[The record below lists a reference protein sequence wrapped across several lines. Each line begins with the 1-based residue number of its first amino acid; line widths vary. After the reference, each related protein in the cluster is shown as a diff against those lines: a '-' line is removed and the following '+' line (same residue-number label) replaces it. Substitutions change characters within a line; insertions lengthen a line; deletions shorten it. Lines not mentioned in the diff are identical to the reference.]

1 MPKTYFS
8 TPLSKSA
15 KDTERRIRNIFEG
28 QRRRPAVIVLALVAA
43 VALLC
48 GSLVA
53 VRAKQNQTIT
63 EDAGV
68 SNAPPGPPGEWEA
81 LELLPEDYSLEQ
93 AKADGCV
100 VLEDGQITSGK
111 ERFLRFV
118 EDCADRRNVSVRIAM
133 HYTLGDPSR
142 YDPEYYEE
150 VKDSY
155 PRLYLHDLI
164 YDGTA
169 YTWRWYEDGEPVERR
184 YSDLLRME
192 DPPDGPGAAW
202 DHAIRY
208 VLVNDPN
215 VTWGDIW
222 RGMISSQSGAY
233 IDHAVVY
240 QEYVYAD
247 DALAKALERLAVA
260 DESIEFSYTQAGN
273 TVSLIKPLNRLAY
286 PGLMREHAQTLLRN
300 YRYEFEGP
308 AEFLRSGA
316 HNALTLSGQGWQL
329 EFWEGTDY
337 VRLTEGDALRFYRA
351 QPVNGQHVGDYV
363 RGWFDEARA
372 IQDMAD
378 SVERGGYTLLTEDE
392 IAAWQEQLAPMTAVD
407 GVGYATSVSCF
418 LTSHYGNVGDI
429 DLAEFLAYCPLA
441 EEVTDE
447 AEFQALSEKTGLLA
461 GKALDT
467 MPVPVHRYRADR
479 INELLR
485 QYAGITLDDL
495 RTDWRS
501 DPRTPY
507 LSEYDAFYN
516 FTSDF
521 GPGTFYP
528 AYGYRNGEEITLL
541 EAGYFGDML
550 ILAEHPDG
558 GFWFVAH
565 SPSGRVPQGF

>member
-1 MPKTYFS
+1 M
-8 TPLSKSA
+8 
-15 KDTERRIRNIFEG
+15 
-28 QRRRPAVIVLALVAA
+28 
-43 VALLC
+43 
-48 GSLVA
+48 
-53 VRAKQNQTIT
+53 
-63 EDAGV
+63 
-68 SNAPPGPPGEWEA
+68 
-81 LELLPEDYSLEQ
+81 
-93 AKADGCV
+93 
-100 VLEDGQITSGK
+100 
-111 ERFLRFV
+111 
-118 EDCADRRNVSVRIAM
+118 RIAM
-133 HYTLGDPSR
+133 HYTLGNPSR
-142 YDPEYYEE
+142 YDPDYYEE
-150 VKDSY
+150 LKDSY
-155 PRLYLHDLI
+155 PRLYLHDLT

-169 YTWRWYEDGEPVERR
+169 YTWRWYEDGELVERR

-247 DALAKALERLAVA
+247 DALSEALERLAAA

-286 PGLMREHAQTLLRN
+286 PGLMREYAQTLLKN
-300 YRYEFEGP
+300 YRYELEDP
-308 AEFLRSGA
+308 TEFLRSGA
-316 HNALTLSGQGWQL
+316 HNALTLSGQGLQL

-351 QPVNGQHVGDYV
+351 QPVNGQRVGDYV

-407 GVGYATSVSCF
+407 GMGYATSVSCF

-447 AEFQALSEKTGLLA
+447 AEFQALAEKTGLLA
-461 GKALDT
+461 DKTLDT

-495 RTDWRS
+495 HTDWRS

-550 ILAEHPDG
+550 ILAERPDG

>member
-1 MPKTYFS
+1 MIPKTYFS
-8 TPLSKSA
+8 TPLSKTA
-15 KDTERRIRNIFEG
+15 KDTESRIRNILQG

-68 SNAPPGPPGEWEA
+68 SNAPSEPPGEWEA

-111 ERFLRFV
+111 ERFLRFA
-118 EDCADRRNVSVRIAM
+118 EDCADRRNASVRIAM

-142 YDPEYYEE
+142 YDPDYYEE
-150 VKDSY
+150 LKDSY
-155 PRLYLHDLI
+155 PRLYLHDLT

-169 YTWRWYEDGEPVERR
+169 YTWRWYEDGELVERR
-184 YSDLLRME
+184 YSNLLRME

-215 VTWGDIW
+215 VTWEDIW

-247 DALAKALERLAVA
+247 DALSEALERLAAA

-273 TVSLIKPLNRLAY
+273 TVSLIKPLNQLAY
-286 PGLMREHAQTLLRN
+286 PGLMREYAQTLLKN
-300 YRYEFEGP
+300 YRYEFEDP
-308 AEFLRSGA
+308 TEFIRSGA
-316 HNALTLSGQGWQL
+316 HNALTLSEQGLQL

-351 QPVNGQHVGDYV
+351 
-363 RGWFDEARA
+363 
-372 IQDMAD
+372 
-378 SVERGGYTLLTEDE
+378 
-392 IAAWQEQLAPMTAVD
+392 
-407 GVGYATSVSCF
+407 
-418 LTSHYGNVGDI
+418 
-429 DLAEFLAYCPLA
+429 
-441 EEVTDE
+441 
-447 AEFQALSEKTGLLA
+447 
-461 GKALDT
+461 
-467 MPVPVHRYRADR
+467 DR

-495 RTDWRS
+495 HTDWRG

-528 AYGYRNGEEITLL
+528 AYGYRNGEQITLL

-550 ILAEHPDG
+550 ILAERLDG
-558 GFWFVAH
+558 DFWFVEH

>member
-1 MPKTYFS
+1 MPKTWFS
-8 TPLSKSA
+8 TPLSKNA

-53 VRAKQNQTIT
+53 VRTKQNQTIT

-68 SNAPPGPPGEWEA
+68 SNAPSGPPGEWEN

-111 ERFLRFV
+111 ERFLRFA

-169 YTWRWYEDGEPVERR
+169 YTWRWYEDGELVERR
-184 YSDLLRME
+184 YSCLLRMKT
-192 DPPDGPGAAW
+192 PPDGPGAAW

-208 VLVNDPN
+208 VLVNDPD

-247 DALAKALERLAVA
+247 DALSEALERLAAA

-273 TVSLIKPLNRLAY
+273 TVSLIKPLNQLAY
-286 PGLMREHAQTLLRN
+286 PSLKREYAQTLLKN
-300 YRYEFEGP
+300 YRYEFEDP
-308 AEFLRSGA
+308 TEFLRSGA

-351 QPVNGQHVGDYV
+351 QPVNGQRVGDYV
-363 RGWFDEARA
+363 RRWFDEARA

-392 IAAWQEQLAPMTAVD
+392 IAAWQEQLAPMTTVD

-447 AEFQALSEKTGLLA
+447 AEFQALAKKTGFLA
-461 GKALDT
+461 DKTLDT

-495 RTDWRS
+495 HTDWRS

-507 LSEYDAFYN
+507 LSEYDAFS
-516 FTSDF
+516 TS
-521 GPGTFYP
+521 P
-528 AYGYRNGEEITLL
+528 ATSAQARSTQPTAI
-541 EAGYFGDML
+541 AMASRSRCWKRA
-550 ILAEHPDG
+550 ILAIC
-558 GFWFVAH
+558 
-565 SPSGRVPQGF
+565 